1 MLFKKPIPKNFI
13 IEIISL
19 LFILLFVYASISKL
33 LEFNDFQT
41 QLGQSP
47 LLAAFAVP
55 VSYGVIGIELAT
67 AGLLAWEKT
76 RKLGLY
82 TAYLLMVLFTTYIVI
97 ILNFTP
103 FTPCSCGGVLESLG
117 WTEHLV
123 FNVGFILLAI
133 LGVITYKHRD
143 TSSKNR
149 RVKNKIVIW
158 NLVFTSILGVMLVIT
173 LYALSEKQIHR
184 NNAFIRRY
192 LPHPVTTIKGI
203 EIPFNSYYLAGV
215 SGDQIYLGNT
225 SAPAHI
231 LSIDTTLNYTQSH
244 QIELY
249 NEQQIPFFAPQ
260 IKIKG
265 AYFYIL
271 DGQGPTIFKGLLA
284 DWKAYLFW
292 QGKPTETF
300 SRTEIAS
307 PSLFIFSGLD
317 KSYGQNVLGRI
328 NFNDMDT
335 VVKSNQLLK
344 KQIDGVFDT
353 DGMLRFNSELNRLL
367 YVYYYRNEFII
378 ADTSLNLDYKGRTID
393 TVKNASLK
401 ITTTKSGQI
410 RTLGNQSTIIN
421 KQCATWGDYLFVKSD
436 RLGKYEPKEMLKDAS
451 IIDVY
456 NLNTESYDFSFY
468 LYHFKGEPIKTFT
481 IYQNR
486 LIGLSENYLVTF
498 RLNPQFFNLNT

>member
-55 VSYGVIGIELAT
+55 VSYCVIGIELAT

-300 SRTEIAS
+300 TKAEIAS
-307 PSLFIFSGLD
+307 PSLVIFSGLD

-328 NFNDMDT
+328 NFKALDT
-335 VVKSNQLLK
+335 VVKSHQLLK
-344 KQIDGVFDT
+344 KQIDG
-353 DGMLRFNSELNRLL
+353 
-367 YVYYYRNEFII
+367 
-378 ADTSLNLDYKGRTID
+378 
-393 TVKNASLK
+393 
-401 ITTTKSGQI
+401 
-410 RTLGNQSTIIN
+410 
-421 KQCATWGDYLFVKSD
+421 
-436 RLGKYEPKEMLKDAS
+436 
-451 IIDVY
+451 
-456 NLNTESYDFSFY
+456 
-468 LYHFKGEPIKTFT
+468 
-481 IYQNR
+481 
-486 LIGLSENYLVTF
+486 
-498 RLNPQFFNLNT
+498 